1 MHSRNLYSRA
11 QVELGLVAT
20 DYIETTT
27 TSVSAGILED
37 MPRLDYSG
45 GASCPSLLLEPQ
57 RSNIIQYS
65 EYIGAWTPS
74 GLTISDNEA
83 TSPEGVSNA
92 AKLTLPSGSATKRIA
107 RGSMPTTAVAR
118 SYSFFVKSD
127 DITAVQL
134 VHSGDLQGY
143 ARFDI
148 STGVVGSTGTKTT
161 SDIEDYGNGW
171 YRCIANFDSTNA
183 FGSTIYL
190 YINDSATG
198 SYGGST
204 SAAGDLFVYGG
215 QYEEG
220 SYPTSYIPT
229 YGTSQTRSKDDCR
242 KTGVSSL
249 LNDSQGTLFAEFEI
263 ISNPTN
269 ESIQYLFM
277 EMVRL
282 YKFIIEAQVKV
293 LLFCLLLAVFSIYII
308 QAKSFRNT
316 QSSFGLPQGKYSAF
330 IDGVLVNTQS
340 SGNVPSEGTLS
351 TLNFGDAGAGLFS
364 GDAKQLLYFPM
375 ALTDSE
381 CIALTT
387 L

>member
-1 MHSRNLYSRA
+1 M
-11 QVELGLVAT
+11 VAT

-37 MPRLDYSG
+37 MPRLDYS

-171 YRCIANFDSTNA
+171 YRCIANFDSTNT

-190 YINDSATG
+190 YINDCNG
-198 SYGGST
+198 K
-204 SAAGDLFVYGG
+204 LWWKHF
-215 QYEEG
+215 
-220 SYPTSYIPT
+220 
-229 YGTSQTRSKDDCR
+229 
-242 KTGVSSL
+242 SS
-249 LNDSQGTLFAEFEI
+249 
-263 ISNPTN
+263 
-269 ESIQYLFM
+269 
-277 EMVRL
+277 R
-282 YKFIIEAQVKV
+282 
-293 LLFCLLLAVFSIYII
+293 
-308 QAKSFRNT
+308 
-316 QSSFGLPQGKYSAF
+316 
-330 IDGVLVNTQS
+330 
-340 SGNVPSEGTLS
+340 
-351 TLNFGDAGAGLFS
+351 
-364 GDAKQLLYFPM
+364 
-375 ALTDSE
+375 
-381 CIALTT
+381 
-387 L
+387 